1 MDSLDVDSLVT
12 NVPLE
17 ETIKICI
24 NLLYNNEDVIESINK
39 SEYKDLLSLASQEWY
54 FIFNYAL
61 YRQTDGVT
69 MGSPFG
75 PTMANAF
82 LLFYEFKLLEQF
94 PKEFKPVFYRKYVY
108 DDFVL
113 LESAEHLPKFWII
126 LRIVIQIL
134 LFPMNKKKME
144 SCHFLIKK

>member
-39 SEYKDLLSLASQEWY
+39 SEYKHLLSLASQEWY

-82 LLFYEFKLLEQF
+82 CYFMNSNCWSSSLKNLNQFFTENMFMTILFSSNQQNTSRNFG
-94 PKEFKPVFYRKYVY
+94 
-108 DDFVL
+108 
-113 LESAEHLPKFWII
+113 
-126 LRIVIQIL
+126 
-134 LFPMNKKKME
+134 LF
-144 SCHFLIKK
+144 